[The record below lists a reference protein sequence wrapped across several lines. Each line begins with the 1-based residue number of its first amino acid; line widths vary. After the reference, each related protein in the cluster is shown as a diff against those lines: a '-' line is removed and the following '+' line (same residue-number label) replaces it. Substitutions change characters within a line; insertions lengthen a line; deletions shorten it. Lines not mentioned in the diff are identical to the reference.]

1 MADRGPGVS
10 EHEPSMEEIL
20 SSIKRIIAE
29 DNRRESAARSSSS
42 APVSNDSVLELT
54 EGDSLDDFDRD
65 EAGDDDLLETA
76 NAEALSASLSALATL
91 AEPSAKPKIVR
102 SGETSVEQ
110 LLREMLRPLLKEW
123 LNQNLPPLV
132 ESMVRKE
139 IQRITRKG

>member
-1 MADRGPGVS
+1 
-10 EHEPSMEEIL
+10 MEEIL